1 MDLLIIAISAFFL
14 ILIAFV
20 LREISF
26 KKQLI
31 TDSNKR
37 TKEEVKELIKEL
49 EFKLH
54 EAERERLGEFNA
66 LKTILQEHK
75 ILTGEL
81 KESTEGL
88 KNVLSNNQ
96 SRGRWGEEIAD
107 SLLKNIG
114 FVSGEHYISNT
125 AQETNSNRP
134 DFTIFLPDKKKLNI
148 DVKFPYAAL
157 VKFEETNDKKYLAD
171 FARDV
176 KQKVKEVS
184 SRDYINPEE
193 NTVDFVILFVPNER
207 IFSYIY
213 DKLGDVWK
221 EALKKKVVIAGPFS
235 FTATLRMVYQSYKS
249 FMYYE
254 NLGEIINLIKVF
266 EQEYDKFNQELD
278 TLGSKLKTVND
289 QYDKVSVTR
298 NKKLT
303 RIVDKIKGESEE
315 AKSISDQDALE

>member
-96 SRGRWGEEIAD
+96 SRGKWGEEIAD

-235 FTATLRMVYQSYKS
+235 FTAILRMVYQSYKS

-289 QYDKVSVTR
+289 QYDKVSVIR

>member
-235 FTATLRMVYQSYKS
+235 FTAILRMVYQSYKS

>member
-96 SRGRWGEEIAD
+96 SRG
-107 SLLKNIG
+107 
-114 FVSGEHYISNT
+114 
-125 AQETNSNRP
+125 
-134 DFTIFLPDKKKLNI
+134 
-148 DVKFPYAAL
+148 
-157 VKFEETNDKKYLAD
+157 
-171 FARDV
+171 
-176 KQKVKEVS
+176 
-184 SRDYINPEE
+184 
-193 NTVDFVILFVPNER
+193 
-207 IFSYIY
+207 
-213 DKLGDVWK
+213 
-221 EALKKKVVIAGPFS
+221 
-235 FTATLRMVYQSYKS
+235 
-249 FMYYE
+249 
-254 NLGEIINLIKVF
+254 
-266 EQEYDKFNQELD
+266 
-278 TLGSKLKTVND
+278 
-289 QYDKVSVTR
+289 
-298 NKKLT
+298 
-303 RIVDKIKGESEE
+303 
-315 AKSISDQDALE
+315 